1 MVALTPAVV
10 ASCADSANAAPRLAP
25 SGISAQQ
32 EAHPRRRSPKPSTG
46 TGDGALHQAPSVA
59 RALTDAN
66 RVLDPDDVSE
76 ERGIRRQVVEAP
88 GDHTFDAAC
97 SAGSGTRLVG
107 LPQ

>member
-1 MVALTPAVV
+1 MALFIK
-10 ASCADSANAAPRLAP
+10 R
-25 SGISAQQ
+25 
-32 EAHPRRRSPKPSTG
+32 
-46 TGDGALHQAPSVA
+46 HQS